1 MMAWAWTNLSAVP
14 MGLEYRAVS
23 HRSPAL
29 KHWAILSR
37 PSGTPAEPR
46 SEVLLRLPVDLLL
59 LSLDFRRLLL
69 WLVCRRARMLVGWP
83 LRSWGP
89 YCQTAR
95 TVSTQE
101 PACPAARKYGTLAV
115 FRLLCPYARST
126 DEGERF
132 CTFSDALGGDYALPP
147 VRCLGLGASLA
158 ILWVGVGIAAVN
170 LPRSHPLSPRLLARL
185 RERPDDPV
193 GQVAPKPVPVPPVA
207 KDEGQVK
214 EAIAAYERLARDK
227 PELYEA
233 SARLAW
239 LLTRTG
245 RTNGGVAVA
254 SALVREKR
262 GHVLGH
268 FVLAQTYH
276 AKGFHDQAIEHCD
289 QALATDRAHVETR
302 VLLAR
307 CYLAKKQH
315 DDAVRELKRVL
326 RTSPKHAAAQMLLA
340 KCYLDLKQYDKAKER
355 YEKVAEEN
363 PETATP
369 YLGLARIHVV
379 RGVPEAALLCY
390 EEALKRS
397 PGDLMA
403 TNSLVVR
410 LLELGRDLDRAH
422 QLTTDLRKRFPES
435 PIFADTHGWVC
446 YHRGEYQ
453 KVIES
458 LAFAAKRLPWLPE
471 LRYHYGRA
479 LYKAGKTGRRR
490 RS

>member
-1 MMAWAWTNLSAVP
+1 
-14 MGLEYRAVS
+14 
-23 HRSPAL
+23 
-29 KHWAILSR
+29 
-37 PSGTPAEPR
+37 
-46 SEVLLRLPVDLLL
+46 
-59 LSLDFRRLLL
+59 
-69 WLVCRRARMLVGWP
+69 
-83 LRSWGP
+83 
-89 YCQTAR
+89 
-95 TVSTQE
+95 
-101 PACPAARKYGTLAV
+101 
-115 FRLLCPYARST
+115 
-126 DEGERF
+126 
-132 CTFSDALGGDYALPP
+132 
-147 VRCLGLGASLA
+147 
-158 ILWVGVGIAAVN
+158 
-170 LPRSHPLSPRLLARL
+170 
-185 RERPDDPV
+185 
-193 GQVAPKPVPVPPVA
+193 VPPVA